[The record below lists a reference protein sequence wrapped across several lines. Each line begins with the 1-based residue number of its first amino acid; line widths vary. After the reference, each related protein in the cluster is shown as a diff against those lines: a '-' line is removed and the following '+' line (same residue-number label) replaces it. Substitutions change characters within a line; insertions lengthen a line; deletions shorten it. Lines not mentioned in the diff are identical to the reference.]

1 MASLSSHVDSAYGG
15 PNPRAKHTKSPLLVV
30 RYVGAGSEFEG
41 PIVNND
47 SVLRKLVAPSET
59 KISPSAFASKGCPLA
74 GRYVVLAITPNVV
87 IAGATLLDEDAEE
100 IVEDEDSMDE
110 DDTAEDVMLD
120 EALEVFD
127 DVLLDELDCLADEE
141 VTALDELDDLADED
155 GRLLDELWLLFA
167 EPVLEALALA
177 EEELVMADLH
187 VVNRPVEDDCSRLFE
202 EEDDAENTDNL
213 GALDA
218 ADDE

>member
-30 RYVGAGSEFEG
+30 RYVGAGSEVEG

-47 SVLRKLVAPSET
+47 SVLRNLVVPSET
-59 KISPSAFASKGCPLA
+59 KNSLSAFASKGCPLA

-87 IAGATLLDEDAEE
+87 IAGATLLDEDAED
-100 IVEDEDSMDE
+100 IVENEDNME

-120 EALEVFD
+120 DALEVFD
-127 DVLLDELDCLADEE
+127 DVLLDELDCLTDEE
-141 VTALDELDDLADED
+141 ATALDELDDLADED
-155 GRLLDELWLLFA
+155 GRPLDELWLLLA

-177 EEELVMADLH
+177 EEELVVAELN
-187 VVNRPVEDDCSRLFE
+187 VVNGLVADDCSRLFE
-202 EEDDAENTDNL
+202 EKDDAENTEEDL